1 MKLENEREE
10 TVYKFDVDFTD
21 NEADVLVD
29 IGLKR
34 IKNDR
39 EALINYAVNALLKEY
54 VENIKKEE
62 GVKDG
67 ESNSWR

>member
-67 ESNSWR
+67 ESNS